1 MGEKFSERRV
11 FAIIWL
17 GQLVS
22 LCGTGLTGFAL
33 GVWVYQQTGSV
44 TRFTFVLLCTLV
56 PGIVVAP
63 LAGALVDRYDR
74 RLVMLWS
81 DVGAGLS
88 MLPLALLY
96 AAGRIELWHIYVA
109 NACLSF
115 FGAFRWPAYSAIL
128 PTLFTKEQ
136 LGRANGMV
144 QLGQAAG
151 RIAAPAL
158 GGALLVGVGLQG
170 VILIDVASYVFAVA
184 TLAVIRVPR
193 LSATGAAGKT
203 RDSLQKQIVFGWNY
217 LLARPGLLGL
227 LIFYAAINFL
237 VGMVTVLVT
246 PLVLS
251 VASAPI
257 LGVVMS
263 IGALGMLAGGLLM
276 STWGGPKRRID
287 GVLGFMLLAGVAI
300 VLGGVRPSVVLFAT
314 AAFGFFFALPIMN
327 GCSQVI
333 WQTKVA
339 PEVQGRVF
347 AISGMVAMSSLPLG
361 YLAAGPLADRIFEPL
376 MRSGSSLA
384 SAVGP
389 LIGTGPG
396 RGIGLLFVISGLL
409 TIVIVVASYLY
420 PRIRLVEDELPD
432 MIGEQSGEGEDN
444 APGPRA
450 EDARFDN
457 LAEAEVS
464 VNAAGKG

>member
-1 MGEKFSERRV
+1 MAEVQRFSARRV
-11 FAIIWL
+11 FVIIWL

-22 LCGTGLTGFAL
+22 ICGSGLTGFAL

-44 TRFTFVLLCTLV
+44 THFTFVLVCTLV
-56 PGIVVAP
+56 PAIVIAPVA
-63 LAGALVDRYDR
+63 GVIVDRYDR
-74 RLVMLWS
+74 RLVMLCS
-81 DVGAGLS
+81 DAGAALS
-88 MLPLALLY
+88 TLPLALLY

-109 NACLSF
+109 TACLSL
-115 FGAFRWPAYSAIL
+115 FGAFRFPAYSAIL
-128 PTLFTKEQ
+128 PALFTKEQ
-136 LGRANGMV
+136 LGRANGMI
-144 QLGQAAG
+144 QLGEAAA
-151 RIAAPAL
+151 RIVAPLL

-170 VILIDVASYVFAVA
+170 VIYIDVASYAFAVA

-193 LSATGAAGKT
+193 LKTAGDEGKR
-203 RDSLQKQIVFGWNY
+203 RDPLRRQMVFGWNY

-237 VGMVTVLVT
+237 VGMVSALVT

-251 VASAPI
+251 VASTPM

-263 IGALGMLAGGLLM
+263 VGAVGMLAGGVLM
-276 STWGGPKRRID
+276 TTWGGPKRRIN

-300 VLGGVRPSVVLFAT
+300 VLGGVRPSLILFAA

-347 AISGMVAMSSLPLG
+347 TISGMVAMSSLPLG
-361 YLAAGPLADRIFEPL
+361 YLAAGPLADKLFEPL
-376 MRSGSSLA
+376 MRSDSSLA

-396 RGIGLLFVISGLL
+396 RGIGLLFVLTGLL
-409 TIVIVVASYLY
+409 TIVVVAVSYLY

-432 MIGEQSGEGEDN
+432 MIDDKKSGDGKDTP
-444 APGPRA
+444 PGPPA
-450 EDARFDN
+450 EEARFEN
-457 LAEAEVS
+457 VVEAEVS
-464 VNAAGKG
+464 